1 MIVRGIAIWPSL
13 SEPNPTFGDFETK
26 LRIDAETKDLILP
39 KLEAAHEENHAD
51 QMRKLGKKELK
62 KYPIYCEAEV
72 DDDGNPT
79 GSYLIKL
86 KMKAKDKEGRD
97 RRLKIVDA
105 KKNLMDEPVG
115 MGSEIVASF
124 GVYGWYA
131 PQLGA
136 GITLQLKAVQ
146 VIKLI
151 ERGGGGTD
159 EFDVEDG
166 FESAATTVCST
177 DTSDIQDATGF

>member
-26 LRIDAETKDLILP
+26 LRIDSEMKDMILP

-51 QMRKLGKKELK
+51 QMRKAGKKELK
-62 KYPIYCEAEV
+62 KYPLYCEEEM
-72 DDDGNPT
+72 DDDGTPT
-79 GSYLIKL
+79 GTYLIKL
-86 KMKAKDKEGRD
+86 KMKSKDKEGRD
-97 RRLKIVDA
+97 RRLKIVDSQ
-105 KKNLMDEPVG
+105 KKPMNESVG
-115 MGSEIVASF
+115 MGSEIVVSF
-124 GVYGWYA
+124 QTYGWYA

-136 GITLQLKAVQ
+136 GVTLQIKAVQ

-151 ERGGGGTD
+151 ERGAGGTD

-166 FESAATTVCST
+166 FESVATTLCST
-177 DTSDIQDATGF
+177 DSSDIQDATGF